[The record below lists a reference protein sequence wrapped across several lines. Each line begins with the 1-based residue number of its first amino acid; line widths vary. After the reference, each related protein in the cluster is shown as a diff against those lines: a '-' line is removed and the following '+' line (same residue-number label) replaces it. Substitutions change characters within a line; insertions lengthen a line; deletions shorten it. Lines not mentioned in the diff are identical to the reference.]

1 MSASTLATPVPP
13 PLPVT
18 RTAQPPPTHV
28 EFLLSQVRS
37 NLRYLSEIGAF
48 DTPTYRQI
56 HDLLVRGTLDPHA
69 VSPSTQLPPSRP
81 VERSESAD
89 ELGSKNAWLRKV
101 LAESSVLP
109 TTVETALSLT
119 AGPLLSDD
127 QKEAIVQLVEYS
139 QQGVANK
146 ITDPT
151 LQRRL
156 GSGARTAQSSTAR
169 KVSSWS
175 KGLKQDRQ
183 KKKSQSEEKKDGKRR
198 EKEERR
204 QIKAEL
210 KQERNEVIRMRQQ
223 QMLGANASQA
233 SGIIASPVSASRAPA
248 NVDDDSSSQS
258 SSEDEAHLTNHG
270 PINSRDFAT
279 GASAI
284 ADTATLTV
292 LSQPIR
298 GSEDSVGGTNTTF
311 VVEPGLVISCSL
323 VVIKGSQVQDQL
335 ERVRESAA
343 ATPATVPA
351 ETASQATI
359 PPPSHPDVLAVRR
372 QSGSAS
378 QPPIP
383 PRPSTQ
389 RTS

>member
-1 MSASTLATPVPP
+1 MSASALVTPVPP

-18 RTAQPPPTHV
+18 RSAQPPPTHV
-28 EFLLSQVRS
+28 EFLLSQVRA

-48 DTPTYRQI
+48 DTGAYRQI
-56 HDLLVRGTLDPHA
+56 HDLLTRGTLDPHA
-69 VSPSTQLPPSRP
+69 VSPH
-81 VERSESAD
+81 
-89 ELGSKNAWLRKV
+89 KNAWLRKV

-109 TTVETALSLT
+109 TTVETALSLA
-119 AGPLLSDD
+119 AGPLLSDE

-151 LQRRL
+151 LQKRM
-156 GSGARTAQSSTAR
+156 GSGARAAQSSTAR
-169 KVSSWS
+169 KVSSWRT
-175 KGLKQDRQ
+175 GLKQDRQ
-183 KKKSQSEEKKDGKRR
+183 KKKSESGEKKDGKRR
-198 EKEERR
+198 EKEEQR

-233 SGIIASPVSASRAPA
+233 SGTIASPVSTSRAPA
-248 NVDDDSSSQS
+248 GMEDDSSSQS
-258 SSEDEAHLTNHG
+258 SSEDEAHLSNHG

-292 LSQPIR
+292 LSQPIK
-298 GSEDSVGGTNTTF
+298 GSETSVGGTNTTF
-311 VVEPGLVISCSL
+311 VVEPGLAVSCSL

-335 ERVRESAA
+335 ERVRETAA
-343 ATPATVPA
+343 APQVPVPA
-351 ETASQATI
+351 ETASHATM

-372 QSGSAS
+372 HSGIAS
-378 QPPIP
+378 QPPVP

-389 RTS
+389 RTR

>member
-69 VSPSTQLPPSRP
+69 VSPSTHLPPSRP

-151 LQRRL
+151 LQRRM

-258 SSEDEAHLTNHG
+258 SSEDEAQLTNHG

-311 VVEPGLVISCSL
+311 VVEPGLAISCSL

-335 ERVRESAA
+335 ERVRETAA